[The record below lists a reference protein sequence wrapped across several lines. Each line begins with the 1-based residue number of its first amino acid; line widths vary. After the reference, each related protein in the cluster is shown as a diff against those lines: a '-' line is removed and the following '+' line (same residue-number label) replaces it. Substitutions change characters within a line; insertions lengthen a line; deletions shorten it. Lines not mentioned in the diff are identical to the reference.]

1 MEYSTLQEFVSSFE
15 ESKNKLE
22 SVVSLSADVSSEDE
36 LNMFEEEISQ
46 ELIFL
51 NEFVKEQQERLVV
64 TAEDKES
71 AIVEI
76 NSGAG
81 GTEAQD
87 FAQMLMTMYIKFG
100 AKNGYSV
107 EILDELDGTVAGI
120 KSCALLIEGKGAF
133 GKLKGESGVHR
144 IQRNSPYNAQNK
156 RQTSFASVHVIPLIK
171 DQVKTG
177 SVVLRDTDYEV
188 QRFRSGGK
196 GGQNV
201 NKVES
206 AVRVIHKES
215 GIVVVC
221 RNERDQH
228 VNLKIALD
236 ILKTKLIK
244 QREEKQKQ
252 EFDEKFNAGMQ
263 DVSFGHQIRTYS
275 FNPDLYIKEERTRTM
290 FHAVD
295 KILDGNLNDLIE
307 KHREHLLG
315 QKLKELQSTKV

>member
-1 MEYSTLQEFVSSFE
+1 MILPTKIKDTIELVEEFLISGEIDGLDE
-15 ESKNKLE
+15 ELFICQTNLKLLFQK
-22 SVVSLSADVSSEDE
+22 LSMDDNDCHSAVLEIHAGSGGDE
-36 LNMFEEEISQ
+36 
-46 ELIFL
+46 
-51 NEFVKEQQERLVV
+51 
-64 TAEDKES
+64 AC
-71 AIVEI
+71 
-76 NSGAG
+76 
-81 GTEAQD
+81 D

-100 AKNGYSV
+100 AKKGFYV
-107 EILDELDGTVAGI
+107 EILDQLDGTVAGI

-133 GKLKGESGVHR
+133 GLLKGESGVHR

-171 DQVKTG
+171 DEGKT
-177 SVVLRDTDYEV
+177 SNIVLKDTDYEV

-236 ILKTKLIK
+236 ILKTKLLK
-244 QREEKQKQ
+244 QREEKQQQ

-295 KILDGNLNDLIE
+295 KILDGNLNELID
-307 KHREHLLG
+307 KHKEHLLE
-315 QKLKELQSTKV
+315 QKLKQLQSSKV